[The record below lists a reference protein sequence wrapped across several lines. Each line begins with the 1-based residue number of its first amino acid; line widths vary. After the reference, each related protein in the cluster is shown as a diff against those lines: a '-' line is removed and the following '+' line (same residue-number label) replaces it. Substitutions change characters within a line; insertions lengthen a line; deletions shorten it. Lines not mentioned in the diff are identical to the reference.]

1 MHRHPFDPVSFIA
14 GVVFVGL
21 GVASLAGADLDP
33 NGLRWLIPVVL
44 MSLGVALLL
53 PLLRG
58 PDDRGS
64 AGMDG

>member
-21 GVASLAGADLDP
+21 GVASFAGASLVPRD
-33 NGLRWLIPVVL
+33 LRWLVPVVL

-53 PLLRG
+53 PLVRG
-58 PDDRGS
+58 PDD
-64 AGMDG
+64 